1 MDNLIRT
8 DTVFGKRVNM
18 VGNISADLVLESLGK
33 IYIKSRNKSQT
44 LEELIT
50 SLVKEDPNTSTSK
63 VKVVE
68 GIENLDTSEFKDGT
82 FVFDKLS
89 NVLYLYL
96 DNDLLELI
104 NVAPEGEGYV
114 KRSGDTMTGR
124 LAIYVKN
131 GPPLYVNSADL
142 VENLNAQYLN
152 GETADKFTRRHR
164 DEKISGS
171 WTFQKSTTFDQGV
184 RIYKD
189 AVLHGSIGSPN
200 FSSGFGGYGWRMDA
214 DTNTLTVDNLV
225 VRKLMQVY
233 ELVVNKISAT
243 NGSLWVSNAGKVTDV
258 CKLQIKPYSFFTN
271 TSEYQLF
278 CAGLKDDF
286 IKLTTEITNESLE
299 AEAFSTPS
307 GDNIITKECWSKNT
321 LRNAKFIFIKQKEG
335 DYRGQYFNDSE
346 ATNYSIFPLFSEDF
360 KFDVV
365 FPMITRNRYQIFKAN
380 TERIKELKQYIREH
394 QNYSQEIL
402 QPYYNTLAL
411 YERETNLQDYIS
423 FIQPY
428 YKYFANGDYYLVT
441 FDGDSLP
448 VFKPGDILRCQ
459 KWTYGGIKYYDAIV
473 CNQIGSKY
481 IIQLAPSFLDQKT
494 TINYNSGLEPT
505 IIQDA
510 DSNNENL
517 YRSTSKY
524 ENGNSLIGQVE
535 IDDSLVQIGNIWD
548 GQRQNAVYITSTDD
562 AAPYM
567 DVLSEINR
575 PDYSV
580 IYYVPIYRTTK
591 LYKSQYNLKTF
602 VGYNN
607 LVEIP
612 YTGNYY
618 VQDVSID
625 NFTCEYVCFKHNDI
639 IYLATGKTVPNI
651 AGVQVLYYLN
661 TIPDRCTILGKELD
675 NSYITLETTGKI
687 KLESLDG
694 SIIQEEQLD
703 SLVIAS
709 TRNTKA
715 RLGKLDGI
723 QDELFPMNKQP
734 YGYGLYGQN
743 VFLTGEF
750 YLSNGLAV
758 ADIGKEAIA
767 FAVASSQAGNDAINL
782 LRSDMVKADN
792 LIKSSY
798 YSKGTLRTAGMRI
811 AEDDYGNPGI
821 VIWGNKVLFAT
832 TDDEFNGLVPPTMLL
847 VDGKIQG
854 KYLNVWEAQGT
865 NDAIVAQSIFN
876 VGNDVYVSSGT
887 VRVFRQ
893 KRQNTTA
900 SGYVYYTDS
909 DDIQYVR
916 KFTINNNETKWLLVN
931 PDGYPLEP
939 NIYGEY
945 TSVSYPN
952 FMYYDQ
958 SGSGH
963 SYSEGYIPQ
972 DVENHFINDYTT
984 PLKVWALQKLGKG
997 NLGGSTLYWNTNGKV
1012 VVNGILYST
1021 AGNIGGLRLGEDA
1034 LYTLAKDA
1042 NNNVFNPLRISTNG
1056 YGIESGE
1063 LQIPYIQL
1071 SSMNTKNIIRDRV
1084 VLNSRGLFY
1093 LGANTENNMQDWRD
1107 FMTCQVPAVLF
1118 SLTVIPIYVRD
1129 KNAWTLYAR
1138 LSTSSSGMFQVA
1150 NVNWGEGN
1158 YAINFDFMNGTEH
1171 SSWNNQRDWFI
1182 DLLYRGQIHF
1192 SVSGINAA
1200 ESINTNAGLYD
1211 FSVQAMYQDPTIQFR
1226 LIPRQCIKANISYM
1240 FFQGGSKSFGPS
1252 SHIDYSNSFDYYSKI
1267 NCTTDESLW
1276 LDSNGNPRI
1285 DQGGLAIWDYSGNK
1299 PVNYFKNVI
1308 VIDTSDDETV
1318 NWGGFNLTA
1327 IYLPTMD
1334 TRFIQRSDE
1343 KEDNYDPQKQEEL
1356 NNVGLI
1362 RTRLV
1367 NTYGT
1372 GGTAYVQALNALNDK
1387 ENNMT
1392 STQLANQ
1399 QSVINSIES
1408 SITSM
1413 ANTADNISNSIS
1425 LSDIQNLE
1433 VSLQSQYA
1441 GIMSIISN
1449 LETNEGG
1456 EVTPVEDST
1465 LDTFINN
1472 ITGGGANSK
1481 ISTVLTNVISSSN
1494 TPNTYSYLQSG
1505 YNYVSDK
1512 SDATKSWMLA
1522 NMLAELTPYI
1532 KYNTA
1537 TPSDEYYKT
1546 LQTEVSGDTATNYFV
1561 NASYSYGGQKLDYLS
1576 NEQIYMDRIEG
1587 AVYYAK
1593 FKNTDFSGLYQSAE
1607 NARIEL
1613 RNKGISQAVRVNDT
1627 DNESNSTYTG
1637 KENPKLTKNQV
1648 VHMLPLIPDSRPSNS
1663 PNKGDWQFTQ
1673 SMITQYPTSSS
1684 LHRNYEALKDKN
1696 FDTEYFCKILGL
1708 TVNDKNLYYLWKC
1721 NDIGDQGCNQ
1731 IKTSFDRLRPGV
1743 QNNKNISTGG
1753 SGFTVPS
1760 GGSVYLCDCAVELA
1774 NDVDSFKEDDGLIDC
1789 STTNN
1794 GTTYCDRDIENFTNY
1809 VENGSGSN
1817 QWRSYASG
1825 HSARAFTVLL
1835 LTIEAY
1841 GDSMNVDGYTSRA
1854 TRIHQYCLNRAVMRA
1869 HWKTDTIAGRY
1880 AASVQIGLLNGFN
1893 EFKQEIDKV
1902 L

>member
-1 MDNLIRT
+1 MDNLVRT
-8 DTVFGKRVNM
+8 DTVFGKRVNV

-33 IYIKSRNKSQT
+33 VYIKSRNKAQT
-44 LEELIT
+44 LEELIN

-89 NVLYLYL
+89 NILYLYL

-171 WTFQKSTTFDQGV
+171 WTFQKATTFDQGV

-258 CKLQIKPYSFFTN
+258 CKLQIKPYSFFAN

-307 GDNIITKECWSKNT
+307 GDNIIIKECWSKNT
-321 LRNAKFIFIKQKEG
+321 LRNAKFIFIKQKGG
-335 DYRGQYFNDSE
+335 DYRGQYFDDSE

-394 QNYSQEIL
+394 QNYSQEVL

-459 KWTYGGIKYYDAIV
+459 KWTYGGIKYYDSVV

-494 TINYNSGLEPT
+494 TISYNSSLEPT
-505 IIQDA
+505 IIQDS

-517 YRSTSKY
+517 YKSTSKY

-535 IDDSLVQIGNIWD
+535 VDDSLVQTGNIWN

-567 DVLSEINR
+567 DVLSDMNR

-612 YTGNYY
+612 YTGDYY
-618 VQDVSID
+618 VQDVSIN
-625 NFTCEYVCFKHNDI
+625 NFTCEYVCFKHNDTT
-639 IYLATGKTVPNI
+639 YLATGKTVPNI

-661 TIPDRCTILGKELD
+661 TIPDRCTVLGKELD

-687 KLESLDG
+687 KLESIDG
-694 SIIQEEQLD
+694 SVIQEEQLD
-703 SLVIAS
+703 PLVVAS

-723 QDELFPMNKQP
+723 QDELFPMDKQP

-758 ADIGKEAIA
+758 ADIGKEAIT
-767 FAVASSQAGNDAINL
+767 FAVASSQAGNDAVNL
-782 LRSDMVKADN
+782 LRSDMVRANN
-792 LIKSSY
+792 LIKSSH

-811 AEDDYGNPGI
+811 ANDDQGNPGM
-821 VIWGNKVLFAT
+821 VIWGNKILFAT
-832 TDDEFNGLVPPTMLL
+832 TDAEFNGLIPPTMLL
-847 VDGKIQG
+847 ANGKIQG
-854 KYLNVWEAQGT
+854 KYLDVWEAQGT
-865 NDAIVAQSIFN
+865 AEAQVPQSTFN
-876 VGNDVYVSSGT
+876 IGDDVYVSSGT

-893 KRQNTTA
+893 KEQNTTA

-909 DDIQYVR
+909 DVIQYVR
-916 KFTINNNETKWLLVN
+916 KFVINDNESKWLLVN
-931 PDGYPLEP
+931 PDGYPLES

-945 TSVSYPN
+945 TSVSYPD
-952 FMYYDQ
+952 FTYYDQ

-972 DVENHFINDYTT
+972 DVETHFINDYTT
-984 PLKVWALQKLGKG
+984 PLKVWALQKDGKG
-997 NLGGSTLYWNTNGKV
+997 NLGGSTLYWNTKGKV

-1021 AGNIGGLRLGEDA
+1021 AGNIGGLRLAEDA
-1034 LYTLAKDA
+1034 LYTLTKDA
-1042 NNNVFNPLRISTNG
+1042 NDNIFNPLRISTSG
-1056 YGIESGE
+1056 YGIDGE
-1063 LQIPYIQL
+1063 ILKVPYIQL
-1071 SSMNTKNIIRDRV
+1071 SSMNTGNIIRDRV

-1093 LGANTENNMQDWRD
+1093 LGINTENNTQDWRD

-1118 SLTVIPIYVRD
+1118 SLTVIPIYIPD
-1129 KNAWTLYAR
+1129 KGTWTLYAR
-1138 LSTSSSGMFQVA
+1138 LSTSNSGMFQYA
-1150 NVNWGEGN
+1150 HINWGEGN
-1158 YAINFDFMNGTEH
+1158 YAINFDLMNGTEH
-1171 SSWNNQRDWFI
+1171 SSWNSQRDWFI

-1211 FSVQAMYQDPTIQFR
+1211 FTVEAMYLDSTKQFR
-1226 LIPRQCIKANISYM
+1226 LMPRQCIKANIS
-1240 FFQGGSKSFGPS
+1240 
-1252 SHIDYSNSFDYYSKI
+1252 
-1267 NCTTDESLW
+1267 L
-1276 LDSNGNPRI
+1276 
-1285 DQGGLAIWDYSGNK
+1285 
-1299 PVNYFKNVI
+1299 
-1308 VIDTSDDETV
+1308 
-1318 NWGGFNLTA
+1318 
-1327 IYLPTMD
+1327 
-1334 TRFIQRSDE
+1334 
-1343 KEDNYDPQKQEEL
+1343 QK
-1356 NNVGLI
+1356 
-1362 RTRLV
+1362 
-1367 NTYGT
+1367 
-1372 GGTAYVQALNALNDK
+1372 
-1387 ENNMT
+1387 
-1392 STQLANQ
+1392 
-1399 QSVINSIES
+1399 
-1408 SITSM
+1408 
-1413 ANTADNISNSIS
+1413 
-1425 LSDIQNLE
+1425 DIQ
-1433 VSLQSQYA
+1433 
-1441 GIMSIISN
+1441 I
-1449 LETNEGG
+1449 
-1456 EVTPVEDST
+1456 
-1465 LDTFINN
+1465 F
-1472 ITGGGANSK
+1472 
-1481 ISTVLTNVISSSN
+1481 
-1494 TPNTYSYLQSG
+1494 
-1505 YNYVSDK
+1505 
-1512 SDATKSWMLA
+1512 
-1522 NMLAELTPYI
+1522 
-1532 KYNTA
+1532 
-1537 TPSDEYYKT
+1537 
-1546 LQTEVSGDTATNYFV
+1546 
-1561 NASYSYGGQKLDYLS
+1561 
-1576 NEQIYMDRIEG
+1576 
-1587 AVYYAK
+1587 
-1593 FKNTDFSGLYQSAE
+1593 
-1607 NARIEL
+1607 
-1613 RNKGISQAVRVNDT
+1613 
-1627 DNESNSTYTG
+1627 
-1637 KENPKLTKNQV
+1637 
-1648 VHMLPLIPDSRPSNS
+1648 
-1663 PNKGDWQFTQ
+1663 
-1673 SMITQYPTSSS
+1673 
-1684 LHRNYEALKDKN
+1684 
-1696 FDTEYFCKILGL
+1696 
-1708 TVNDKNLYYLWKC
+1708 
-1721 NDIGDQGCNQ
+1721 
-1731 IKTSFDRLRPGV
+1731 
-1743 QNNKNISTGG
+1743 
-1753 SGFTVPS
+1753 
-1760 GGSVYLCDCAVELA
+1760 
-1774 NDVDSFKEDDGLIDC
+1774 
-1789 STTNN
+1789 
-1794 GTTYCDRDIENFTNY
+1794 
-1809 VENGSGSN
+1809 
-1817 QWRSYASG
+1817 
-1825 HSARAFTVLL
+1825 
-1835 LTIEAY
+1835 
-1841 GDSMNVDGYTSRA
+1841 
-1854 TRIHQYCLNRAVMRA
+1854 
-1869 HWKTDTIAGRY
+1869 
-1880 AASVQIGLLNGFN
+1880 
-1893 EFKQEIDKV
+1893 
-1902 L
+1902 

>member
-8 DTVFGKRVNM
+8 DTVFGKRVNL

-33 IYIKSRNKSQT
+33 VYIKSRNKSQT

-50 SLVKEDPNTSTSK
+50 SLVKEDPNTSK

-171 WTFQKSTTFDQGV
+171 WTFQKPTTFDQGV

-189 AVLHGSIGSPN
+189 TVLHGSIGSPN

-225 VRKLMQVY
+225 VRKLMQIY

-278 CAGLKDDF
+278 CAGLKNDF

-307 GDNIITKECWSKNT
+307 GDNIITKECWSSDT
-321 LRNAKFIFIKQKEG
+321 LRNAKFIFIKQKGG
-335 DYRGQYFNDSE
+335 DYRGQYFDDTE
-346 ATNYSIFPLFSEDF
+346 ATNYSIFPLFSENF
-360 KFDVV
+360 KFNVV
-365 FPMITRNRYQIFKAN
+365 FPIITRNNYQTLK
-380 TERIKELKQYIREH
+380 TEGT
-394 QNYSQEIL
+394 S
-402 QPYYNTLAL
+402 
-411 YERETNLQDYIS
+411 NLQNYIS

-494 TINYNSGLEPT
+494 TINYDSGLEPT
-505 IIQDA
+505 IIQDT

-535 IDDSLVQIGNIWD
+535 VDDSLVQIGNIWD

-591 LYKSQYNLKTF
+591 LYKSQYNLRAF

-618 VQDVSID
+618 IQNTSIN
-625 NFTCEYVCFKHNDI
+625 NFTCEYVCFKHNDT

-661 TIPDRCTILGKELD
+661 TIPDRCTILGKES
-675 NSYITLETTGKI
+675 NSSYIILETTGKI

-694 SIIQEEQLD
+694 SIIQEEQSGSLD
-703 SLVIAS
+703 VTS

-767 FAVASSQAGNDAINL
+767 FAVASAQAGNDAINL
-782 LRSDMVKADN
+782 LRSDMVKADD

-811 AEDDYGNPGI
+811 TEDDYDNPGM
-821 VIWGNKVLFAT
+821 VIWGNKILFAT
-832 TDDEFNGLVPPTMLL
+832 TDDEFNGVVPPTMLL

-854 KYLNVWEAQGT
+854 KYLNVQEAQGT
-865 NDAIVAQSIFN
+865 ENANVDTSIFN

-887 VRVFRQ
+887 VRVFKQ
-893 KRQNTTA
+893 KIQNTTT
-900 SGYVYYTDS
+900 SGYIYYTDS
-909 DDIQYVR
+909 DNIQYVR
-916 KFTINNNETKWLLVN
+916 KFTINGNETKWLLVN
-931 PDGYPLEP
+931 PDGYPLES
-939 NIYGEY
+939 NDYGEY

-952 FMYYDQ
+952 FTYYDQ
-958 SGSGH
+958 GGGGH

-972 DVENHFINDYTT
+972 DIENHFINDYTT
-984 PLKVWALQKLGKG
+984 PLKVWALQKCGKG
-997 NLGGSTLYWNTNGKV
+997 NLGGSTLYWNPNGKV

-1021 AGNIGGLRLGEDA
+1021 KGNIGGLRLGQDA

-1042 NNNVFNPLRISTNG
+1042 NDNVFNPLRISTKG
-1056 YGIESGE
+1056 YGIEGKK
-1063 LQIPYIQL
+1063 LQVPYIQL
-1071 SSMNTKNIIRDRV
+1071 SSMNTENIIRDRV

-1093 LGANTENNMQDWRD
+1093 LGVNTEENVDSWQD
-1107 FMTCQVPAVLF
+1107 FMTCQVPAILF
-1118 SLTVIPIYVRD
+1118 SLTVIPIYIRD

-1138 LSTSSSGMFQVA
+1138 LSTSSSGMFQYA
-1150 NVNWGEGN
+1150 NINWGEGS
-1158 YAINFDFMNGTEH
+1158 YAINFGYMNGTEH
-1171 SSWNNQRDWFI
+1171 PSWNNQRDWFI
-1182 DLLYRGQIHF
+1182 DLLYRGQVHF

-1200 ESINTNAGLYD
+1200 ESTNTNAGLYD
-1211 FSVQAMYQDPTIQFR
+1211 FRVKDMYQDPTIQFR

-1252 SHIDYSNSFDYYSKI
+1252 SHIDYSNAFDYYSKI
-1267 NCTTDESLW
+1267 NCTTDQSLW
-1276 LDSNGNPRI
+1276 LDDNGNPEI

-1299 PVNYFKNVI
+1299 PINYFKNVI

-1334 TRFIQRSDE
+1334 TRFIQISDE
-1343 KEDNYDPQKQEEL
+1343 EEDNYDPEKQEEL
-1356 NNVGLI
+1356 NNINIIKARLI
-1362 RTRLV
+1362 

-1392 STQLANQ
+1392 SAQLADQ
-1399 QSVINSIES
+1399 QSIITSIES
-1408 SITSM
+1408 SIASM
-1413 ANTADNISNSIS
+1413 TNTADNISNNIS

-1441 GIMSIISN
+1441 SIMSIIDN
-1449 LETNEGG
+1449 LETDEGSG
-1456 EVTPVEDST
+1456 EVTPVDDST

-1472 ITGGGANSK
+1472 ITGGGSNSK
-1481 ISTVLTNVISSSN
+1481 ISTVLTNVISASD

-1522 NMLAELTPYI
+1522 NMLAELTPYVI
-1532 KYNTA
+1532 STTNIYQN
-1537 TPSDEYYKT
+1537 KT
-1546 LQTEVSGDTATNYFV
+1546 ETSGDTATNYFV
-1561 NASYSYGGQKLDYLS
+1561 NAAKCYGGLKLDYLA
-1576 NEQIYMDRIEG
+1576 NEQIYADRING
-1587 AVYYAK
+1587 AVEYAK
-1593 FKNTDFSGLYQSAE
+1593 FKHANYSSSNSAADASRTELY
-1607 NARIEL
+1607 
-1613 RNKGISQAVRVNDT
+1613 NKGITQAVMVNDT
-1627 DNESNSTYTG
+1627 DAQSSSSNNERGNPYFSND
-1637 KENPKLTKNQV
+1637 EA
-1648 VHMLPLIPDSRPSNS
+1648 VHVLPLIPNDYPSNS
-1663 PNKGDWQFTQ
+1663 TSGADWQFTQ
-1673 SMITQYPTSSS
+1673 SMINQYPTSSS
-1684 LHRNYEALKDKN
+1684 LPNNYEALKDKN
-1696 FDTEYFCKILGL
+1696 YDVAYLCKILDIPQ
-1708 TVNDKNLYYLWKC
+1708 TNNNLLYLWKC
-1721 NDIGDQGCNQ
+1721 MDIGDAGGNQ
-1731 IKTSFDRLRPGV
+1731 LKKSFSRPRPGT
-1743 QNNKNISTGG
+1743 QHYLNGNSGFSIPNGG
-1753 SGFTVPS
+1753 SI
-1760 GGSVYLCDCAVELA
+1760 YLCDCTIELQNE
-1774 NDVDSFKEDDGLIDC
+1774 NDIYSDIGGFKDDYDTSEYDC
-1789 STTNN
+1789 SSTNN
-1794 GTTYCDRDIENFTNY
+1794 GTTYCDRDISSFTDA
-1809 VENGSGSN
+1809 SN
-1817 QWRSYASG
+1817 TGGNPYKSYQSG
-1825 HSARAFTVLL
+1825 HSHKAFMNLL
-1835 LTIEAY
+1835 LAIEAF
-1841 GDSMNVDGYTSRA
+1841 GDSMNKDGYTSRT
-1854 TRIHQYCLNRAVMRA
+1854 TRINQYCLNRAVIRA
-1869 HWKTDTIAGRY
+1869 HWKSDTIAGKF
-1880 AASVQIGLLNGFN
+1880 AISTQIGLLNGFN
-1893 EFKQEIDKV
+1893 EFRQEIAKV